1 MVTANIK
8 NVAITSLALFGVWYL
23 ASQTLLGMKLQEY
36 LKPTFVLEAES
47 GGGAMFG
54 ASSAYAYI
62 HKR

>member
-23 ASQTLLGMKLQEY
+23 ASQTLLGIRLQEY
-36 LKPTFVLEAES
+36 LKPLPLLEAES
-47 GGGAMFG
+47 GGVPL
-54 ASSAYAYI
+54 SVQSAYAYI